1 MKDEFLANLLKS
13 GNMSTPHNKLVSVV
27 VDKESDS
34 GESIGISKSTSAQVE
49 GPTMMEMMM
58 AAHLD
63 AKNEKVLSEDIEAKK
78 TTKHFGTG
86 FKKGFFT
93 GTTEKK
99 SHNVDNGTV
108 AIPMNEKEAYLS
120 WMQNKGEANTFT
132 SSITPSSVKEQT
144 NISLLKD
151 KKEKTVDIPTIRRK
165 NAGSRNISHAS
176 REKVCLGSDSGPTA
190 SINADVQKA
199 MIEDEA
205 PILKE
210 LKQGGTNVR
219 CLAVSYMH
227 SDQSRI
233 FCSVKC
239 LE

>member
-34 GESIGISKSTSAQVE
+34 GESIEVSKSTSAQVE

-63 AKNEKVLSEDIEAKK
+63 AKNEKVLSEDIKAKK

-120 WMQNKGEANTFT
+120 WMQNKGEDA
-132 SSITPSSVKEQT
+132 
-144 NISLLKD
+144 
-151 KKEKTVDIPTIRRK
+151 KEKTVDIPTIRRK